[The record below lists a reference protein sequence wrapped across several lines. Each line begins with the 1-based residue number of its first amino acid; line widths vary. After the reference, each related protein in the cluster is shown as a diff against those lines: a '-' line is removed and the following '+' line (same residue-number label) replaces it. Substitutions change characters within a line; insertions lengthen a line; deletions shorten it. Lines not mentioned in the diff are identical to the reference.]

1 MGLLDL
7 PKSISND
14 YLAYGECGL
23 EQGDVVE
30 LRERADM
37 AFGCLG
43 TADMLLALAKSLAPI
58 VSACD
63 IRTLKVMLC
72 LRWILIDN
80 FTVDL
85 STGMRYV

>member
-14 YLAYGECGL
+14 YLADGECGL
-23 EQGDVVE
+23 EQGGVVE
-30 LRERADM
+30 VQERADM

-43 TADMLLALAKSLAPI
+43 TADMLLALPK
-58 VSACD
+58 
-63 IRTLKVMLC
+63 
-72 LRWILIDN
+72 WILIDN

-85 STGMRYV
+85 NISMRYV

>member
-1 MGLLDL
+1 
-7 PKSISND
+7 
-14 YLAYGECGL
+14 
-23 EQGDVVE
+23 
-30 LRERADM
+30 M

-43 TADMLLALAKSLAPI
+43 TADMLLALAKSSAPV

-63 IRTLKVMLC
+63 IPIFKVMLC

-85 STGMRYV
+85 NISMMVALI